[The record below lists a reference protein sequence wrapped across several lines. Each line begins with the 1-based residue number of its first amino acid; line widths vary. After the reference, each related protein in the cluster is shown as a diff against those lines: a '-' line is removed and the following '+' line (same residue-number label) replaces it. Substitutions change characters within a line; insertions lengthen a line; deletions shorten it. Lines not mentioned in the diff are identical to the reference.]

1 MIPNPTEALRV
12 DMFVAYSLILLA
24 ILLAASYLVVL
35 SRRRRSRRGSLH
47 SSPYHCVSV
56 VPGEN
61 ACEAVHA
68 LTRERYFPEG
78 APPLL
83 PVPGCTTQFCR
94 CHYKHHADRRHHT
107 RRCAEFGALE
117 ELSPESNRRSAPDR
131 RGADALKANPVDP
144 AAKPHS
150 AGQTSIGAPCGS
162 HPK

>member
-1 MIPNPTEALRV
+1 MIPDPMEALRV

-24 ILLAASYLVVL
+24 ILLAASYLVVRI
-35 SRRRRSRRGSLH
+35 RRRRSRRGSLH
-47 SSPYHCVSV
+47 NSPYHCVSV

-107 RRCAEFGALE
+107 RRCAELGALE
-117 ELSPESNRRSAPDR
+117 DLSPESDHRSAPGR
-131 RGADALKANPVDP
+131 RGADAPEANPLDP
-144 AAKPHS
+144 EANPDS
-150 AGQTSIGAPCGS
+150 ANKTSIAEPCGS
-162 HPK
+162 HPE